1 MPPATSDAGYS
12 DAILR
17 PMFRF
22 VATVLILGFT
32 RKDLGCT
39 RLLIREAKT
48 EISAEAPAKTKGKP

>member
-1 MPPATSDAGYS
+1 
-12 DAILR
+12 
-17 PMFRF
+17 MFRF

-48 EISAEAPAKTKGKP
+48 EIPAEAPAKTKGKP